1 MAMESNMRDCNFR
14 TLKFEQNEMN
24 LLFYDQRFDKKS
36 HASTRV
42 AVRCYQVKARPWSV
56 SR

>member
-36 HASTRV
+36 HASTKV
-42 AVRCYQVKARPWSV
+42 AVRCYQVKARPWSA